1 MEKEKKK
8 TDTNR
13 QHWTPT
19 EFTSTTVLPYVKDL
33 FDHFRRCLQQLGIYA
48 VLKSETTL
56 RLHLER
62 FKDTDDPA

>member
-1 MEKEKKK
+1 MEKEKK

-13 QHWTPT
+13 QRWTPT

-33 FDHFRRCLQQLGIYA
+33 FDHFRRCLQQLVIYA

-56 RLHLER
+56 RSHLER
-62 FKDTDDPA
+62 FKDADDPA